1 MIGLKKQKAKIAVA
15 SIVVITFL
23 VIALLPFL
31 AVDTPSVSQ
40 PAHTLIYDAP
50 TWTGGNASA
59 LASNAGNWD
68 NSWVP
73 STGECV
79 VINTGSKA
87 ITWDIS
93 KVFSFFYMNASY
105 TGTIT
110 VATNFTVAG
119 MTVASGTL
127 KGMSYTITDS
137 GNWDSSGGTF
147 TAGTSTI
154 RMTGAGKTLKTAT
167 GGGGPYKL
175 QISGTISTTSNI
187 TIANDLEIDT
197 SKTLTLGTG
206 KTLAVGN
213 EFTLDGTLYQA
224 GNAAEISGGSAYP
237 LQGYGTFDGEIFLD
251 TSPAILYAMVG
262 ATMAGS
268 IHASKDTMI
277 SDAQSRYLR
286 FTPDGSQDV
295 NITGLSMS
303 DSVAWTSTSTSSV
316 TFTTSGFEAG
326 RMYRVMVDGV
336 WFQTVTGTPAGTVTF
351 TFSGPWSQHDFLV
364 TPTAIDSSLS
374 PLVGIIFILMIVGLV
389 VCVIAVPVNALRNKE
404 PITKQTL
411 FNMVFCVVIGLAL
424 IGAIYA
430 IVS

>member
-1 MIGLKKQKAKIAVA
+1 MKFKVIVGSGILIA
-15 SIVVITFL
+15 FL
-23 VIALLPFL
+23 AIALLAPL
-31 AVDTPSVSQ
+31 SSDSPSVSQ
-40 PAHTLIYDAP
+40 PSQRAHTLIFDAP
-50 TWTGGNASA
+50 TWTGGNASP
-59 LASNAGNWD
+59 LASNVDNWD
-68 NSWVP
+68 NDWVP
-73 STGECV
+73 DTGECV
-79 VINTGSKA
+79 VFYTGA
-87 ITWDIS
+87 YNCTWDIA

-105 TGTIT
+105 TGAVT

-127 KGMSYTITDS
+127 KGISYTITDS

-167 GGGGPYKL
+167 GGGGPYNL

-206 KTLAVGN
+206 KILAVGN

-237 LQGYGTFDGEIFLD
+237 LQGYGAFDGEIFLD
-251 TSPAILYAMVG
+251 TSPAILYAMIG
-262 ATMAGS
+262 ATMTGS
-268 IHASKDTMI
+268 IHASKNTII
-277 SDAQSRYLR
+277 SDAQSRYLQ
-286 FTPDGSQDV
+286 FIPDGVQDV

-316 TFTTSGFEAG
+316 TFTASGLEAG
-326 RMYRVMVDGV
+326 RMYRVTVDGV
-336 WFQTVTGTPAGTVTF
+336 WFQTVTATPIGTVTF
-351 TFSGPWSQHDFLV
+351 TFSGPWSEHDFLV
-364 TPTAIDSSLS
+364 MPTAIDSSLS

-389 VCVIAVPVNALRNKE
+389 VCVVAVPVNAIRNKE
-404 PITKQTL
+404 PLTKRTL
-411 FNMVFCVVIGLAL
+411 FNMVLCVVIGLAF
-424 IGAIYA
+424 IGAIFS

>member
-1 MIGLKKQKAKIAVA
+1 MKFKVIVGSGILIA
-15 SIVVITFL
+15 FL
-23 VIALLPFL
+23 AIALLAPL
-31 AVDTPSVSQ
+31 SSDSPSVSQ
-40 PAHTLIYDAP
+40 PSQRAHTLIFDAP
-50 TWTGGNASA
+50 TWTGGNASP
-59 LASNAGNWD
+59 LASNVDNWD
-68 NSWVP
+68 NDWVP
-73 STGECV
+73 DTGECV
-79 VINTGSKA
+79 VFYTGA
-87 ITWDIS
+87 YNCTWDIA

-105 TGTIT
+105 TGAVT

-127 KGMSYTITDS
+127 KEISYTITDS

-167 GGGGPYKL
+167 GGGGPYNL

-187 TIANDLEIDT
+187 IIANDLEIDT

-237 LQGYGTFDGEIFLD
+237 LQGYGAFDGEIFLD
-251 TSPAILYAMVG
+251 TSPVILHAMIG
-262 ATMAGS
+262 PTMTGS
-268 IHASKDTMI
+268 IHASKNTII
-277 SDAQSRYLR
+277 SDAQSRDLQ
-286 FTPDGSQDV
+286 FIPDGVQDV
-295 NITGLSMS
+295 NITALTFG

-316 TFTTSGFEAG
+316 MFTTSGLEAG
-326 RMYRVMVDGV
+326 RMYRVTVDGV
-336 WFQTVTGTPAGTVTF
+336 WFQTVTASPAGTVTF

-389 VCVIAVPVNALRNKE
+389 VCVVAVPVNALRNKE
-404 PITKQTL
+404 PITKRTL
-411 FNMVFCVVIGLAL
+411 FDMVFCVVIGLAL
-424 IGAIYA
+424 IGAVFA
-430 IVS
+430 IIS